1 MAEDK
6 LYRAFRYYRHRFRY
20 NRHFGQVSWLMQAC
34 AKWWQVTHQSCFA
47 EMTFEIAD
55 WLLGY
60 QHDTSGAFINDHQ
73 PDGPGYTTAV
83 YLEGMAAALRVA
95 SDLNDVARYEK
106 YYRSCARG
114 VTFLDRLI
122 IQDRDRSIIPNPEW
136 AIGGLRQSL
145 YHSEVRIDFV
155 QHSLSA
161 LLEFSQYS

>member
-1 MAEDK
+1 
-6 LYRAFRYYRHRFRY
+6 
-20 NRHFGQVSWLMQAC
+20 
-34 AKWWQVTHQSCFA
+34 
-47 EMTFEIAD
+47 MTFEIAD

-60 QHDTSGAFINDHQ
+60 QQDTTGGFINDHQ

-83 YLEGMAAALRVA
+83 YLEGIAAALRVA
-95 SDLNDVARYEK
+95 SDLNDVVRYEK
-106 YYRSCARG
+106 YYSAFARG

-122 IQDRDRSIIPNPEW
+122 IQDRDRSIIPNSER

-161 LLEFSQYS
+161 LLEFSQCS